1 MYLTM
6 HVLEK
11 AKKPLNALKD
21 SVVDIN
27 AVNFWLQKFNPL
39 WSGNQALGKIVQ
51 KENAANE
58 MVSLTIQVNRLFK
71 FGLAGQHHPVFITVN
86 GIRYERTYS
95 LTKLDDQHV
104 LLTVKKVNAGI
115 VSTWLV
121 EKAQVED
128 IIEFGQPFGEM
139 TLAQAPSPLLLL
151 AAGSGITPML
161 SMLKSLSQTKQF
173 SEQPIQLMYWVKYH
187 VDAAFKVRFEELA
200 RQYSNF
206 KFQIFFTQEADADSR
221 LDATHAAQI
230 ENIAASTVYACGPSG
245 FVAQAETLF
254 GHAQCFMNEA
264 FSMSPVAD
272 DEIGF
277 VNITLTQSKKTV
289 SIPKGQSI
297 LASLEQQNI
306 KPSHGCRMGICNKC
320 ACNKVEGSTK
330 SLVNGSQNTEPGNLL
345 KICVNS
351 AQSDLVIDL

>member
-21 SVVDIN
+21 SVIDVN

-115 VSTWLV
+115 VSSWLV
-121 EKAQVED
+121 EQAHVED
-128 IIEFGQPFGEM
+128 IIEFGQPFGDM
-139 TLAQAPSPLLLL
+139 TLAKAPSPLLLL

-173 SEQPIQLMYWVKYH
+173 AEQPIQLMYWVKNY
-187 VDAAFKVRFEELA
+187 VDAAFKARFEEFAHL
-200 RQYSNF
+200 YPNF
-206 KFQIFFTQEADADSR
+206 EYQIFFTQEEHADAR
-221 LDATHAAQI
+221 LNESYAAKI
-230 ENIAASTVYACGPSG
+230 ENIAGHTVYACGPSG
-245 FVAQAETLF
+245 FVAQAEALF
-254 GHAQCFMNEA
+254 GHAQCFMSEA
-264 FSMSPVAD
+264 FSMSTLAN

-277 VNITLTQSKKTV
+277 VNITLTKSNKTV

-297 LASLEQQNI
+297 LASLEQQNV
-306 KPSHGCRMGICNKC
+306 KPVHGCRMGICNKC
-320 ACNKVEGSTK
+320 VCNKAEGATK
-330 SLVNGSQNTEPGNLL
+330 NLLNGAQNAEPGNTL